1 MSEKEKVYIEAPD
14 LPNVVQGDGRYLMTQ
29 LRRYLAAIAEQVNLA
44 NGFKANEE
52 IGSSGIA
59 PPPNFTLTFSVEGG
73 VFKWGDPTYY
83 NKLAYYEVRTNTAVG
98 TLAGLL
104 ERTTNNY
111 SYKMPASPVGMAYL
125 YAVLTDGTASN
136 GSALQYSK
144 KRPEKPQDINMSKN
158 AQGTL
163 INFTFI
169 PLDCIGAHIYVNGIM
184 HETQDNWM
192 LYTEDADQISN
203 IAVAYYD
210 SFGEGEKGYLH
221 CKIPQVQGFIVE
233 RNGAV
238 LDFYWRSV
246 GVQGAGYAVRASTTP
261 SWGNGLEIFKTELL
275 KKKMEYPNTGDI
287 YFLIKAYDEHGNF
300 SQKASWF
307 LLKTVQDQQKN
318 VIVDFNEHKTMY
330 TGTKVGTYYDAV
342 AHGLRLSEGVFN
354 GEYISAGHLPY
365 TARARSWSDYKLEG
379 VSNTDIAISDLDF
392 SLLDDRAKTIN
403 MVGGV
408 VADLD
413 GVEIKTYI
421 ADKNAANNALI
432 EAPLDEDLQTMA
444 GEEPTEHIHCDVFDY
459 ARWSKG
465 LKQDELTRLA
475 YNLPAGAS
483 TFSLT
488 FNIKITD
495 SLEPSAIASIG
506 GENGA
511 LYLRYDDGLILVGSD
526 GLSQKL
532 PLNPSTMDIIAI
544 GVSQSDT
551 ERTLYA
557 LNNNAVLQGTAQ
569 YKTIKAPP
577 IGIMTA
583 VRFNS

>member
-1 MSEKEKVYIEAPD
+1 MSEIEKAYIEAPD

-29 LRRYLAAIAEQVNLA
+29 LRRYLSAIAEQVNLA

-73 VFKWGDPTYY
+73 VFKWSDPSYY

-98 TLAGLL
+98 TLSGLL

-111 SYKMPASPVGMAYL
+111 SNKMPPSFAGTAYL
-125 YAVLTDGTASN
+125 YAVLQDGTASN
-136 GSALQYSK
+136 GSVLQYNK
-144 KRPEKPQDINMSKN
+144 KRPEKPQNINMSKN

-163 INFTFI
+163 INYTFI
-169 PLDCIGAHIYVNGIM
+169 PLDCIGAHIYVNGVM
-184 HETQDNWM
+184 YETQDNWL
-192 LYTEDADQISN
+192 LYTEDADQISE

-210 SFGEGEKGYLH
+210 SFGEGEKGYLY
-221 CKIPQVQGFIVE
+221 CKIPQVQGFTVE

-246 GVQGAGYAVRASTTP
+246 GIQGAGYAVRASTTP
-261 SWGNGLEIFKTELL
+261 SWGNGLEIFQTKLL
-275 KKKMEYPNTGDI
+275 KKKMEYPNTGKI

-300 SQKASWF
+300 SPKASWF
-307 LLKTVQDQQKN
+307 LLTTVQDQQKN
-318 VIVDFNEHKTMY
+318 VIVDFNEHQTMY
-330 TGTKVGTYYDAV
+330 TSNKVGTYYDTE

-365 TARARSWSDYKLEG
+365 IARARSWADYKIEG

-408 VADLD
+408 VSDLD
-413 GVEIKTYI
+413 GIEIRTYI
-421 ADKNAANNALI
+421 ADKNAANNALV

-444 GEEPTEHIHCDVFDY
+444 GEEPAEHVHCDVFDY
-459 ARWSKG
+459 ARWKKG
-465 LKQDELTRLA
+465 LKQGELTRLA
-475 YNLPAGAS
+475 YKLPTGVS

-488 FNIKITD
+488 FNIKLVN
-495 SLEPSAIASIG
+495 SLEPSTIASIG
-506 GENGA
+506 GEHGA
-511 LYLRYDDGLILVGSD
+511 IYLRYDDGLVLVGSD

-532 PLNPSTMDIIAI
+532 SLKPSTMDAIAI

-557 LNNNAVLQGTAQ
+557 FNNNSTLKEPTQ

-577 IGIMTA
+577 IGIMTT

>member
-1 MSEKEKVYIEAPD
+1 MSEIEKAYIEAPD

-29 LRRYLAAIAEQVNLA
+29 LRRYLSAIAEQVNLA
-44 NGFKANEE
+44 NGFKANDE
-52 IGSSGIA
+52 IGTSGIA

-73 VFKWGDPTYY
+73 VFKWSDPSYY

-98 TLAGLL
+98 TLSGLL

-111 SYKMPASPVGMAYL
+111 SNKMPPSFAGTAYL
-125 YAVLTDGTASN
+125 YAVLQDGTASN
-136 GSALQYSK
+136 GSVLQYNK
-144 KRPEKPQDINMSKN
+144 KRPEKPQNINMSKN

-163 INFTFI
+163 INYTFI
-169 PLDCIGAHIYVNGIM
+169 PLDCIGAHIYVNGVM
-184 HETQDNWM
+184 YETQDNWL
-192 LYTEDADQISN
+192 LYTEDADQISE

-210 SFGEGEKGYLH
+210 SFGEGEKGYLY
-221 CKIPQVQGFIVE
+221 CKIPQVQGFTVE

-246 GVQGAGYAVRASTTP
+246 GIQGAGYAVRASTTP
-261 SWGNGLEIFKTELL
+261 SWANGLEIFQTKLL
-275 KKKMEYPNTGDI
+275 KKKMEYPNTGKI

-300 SQKASWF
+300 SPKASWF
-307 LLKTVQDQQKN
+307 LLTTVQDQQKN
-318 VIVDFNEHKTMY
+318 VIVDFNEHQTMY
-330 TGTKVGTYYDAV
+330 TGNKVGTYYDTE

-365 TARARSWSDYKLEG
+365 TARARSWSDYKIES

-413 GVEIKTYI
+413 GVEIRTYI
-421 ADKNAANNALI
+421 ADKNAVSNALV
-432 EAPLDEDLQTMA
+432 EASLDEDLQTMA
-444 GEEPTEHIHCDVFDY
+444 GEEPAEHVHCDAFDY
-459 ARWSKG
+459 ARWRKG
-465 LKQDELTRLA
+465 LKQGELTRLA
-475 YNLPAGAS
+475 YKLPTGVS

-488 FNIKITD
+488 FNIKLVN
-495 SLEPSAIASIG
+495 SLEPSTIASIG
-506 GENGA
+506 GEHGA
-511 LYLRYDDGLILVGSD
+511 IYLRYDDGLVLVGSD

-532 PLNPSTMDIIAI
+532 SLKPSTMDAIAI

-557 LNNNAVLQGTAQ
+557 FNNNSTLKEPTQ

-577 IGIMTA
+577 IGIMTT

>member
-1 MSEKEKVYIEAPD
+1 
-14 LPNVVQGDGRYLMTQ
+14 
-29 LRRYLAAIAEQVNLA
+29 
-44 NGFKANEE
+44 
-52 IGSSGIA
+52 
-59 PPPNFTLTFSVEGG
+59 
-73 VFKWGDPTYY
+73 
-83 NKLAYYEVRTNTAVG
+83 
-98 TLAGLL
+98 
-104 ERTTNNY
+104 
-111 SYKMPASPVGMAYL
+111 
-125 YAVLTDGTASN
+125 
-136 GSALQYSK
+136 
-144 KRPEKPQDINMSKN
+144 
-158 AQGTL
+158 
-163 INFTFI
+163 
-169 PLDCIGAHIYVNGIM
+169 
-184 HETQDNWM
+184 
-192 LYTEDADQISN
+192 
-203 IAVAYYD
+203 
-210 SFGEGEKGYLH
+210 
-221 CKIPQVQGFIVE
+221 
-233 RNGAV
+233 
-238 LDFYWRSV
+238 
-246 GVQGAGYAVRASTTP
+246 
-261 SWGNGLEIFKTELL
+261 
-275 KKKMEYPNTGDI
+275 MEYPNTGDI

-300 SQKASWF
+300 SPKASWF

-318 VIVDFNEHKTMY
+318 VIVDFNEHQTMY
-330 TGTKVGTYYDAV
+330 TGNKVGTYYDAV
-342 AHGLRLSEGVFN
+342 AHGIRLSDGVFN
-354 GEYISAGHLPY
+354 GEYISTGHLPY
-365 TARARSWSDYKLEG
+365 TARARSWSDYKIEG

-392 SLLDDRAKTIN
+392 STLDDRAKTIN

-413 GVEIKTYI
+413 GIEIKTYI
-421 ADKNAANNALI
+421 ADKNADKSALI

-444 GEEPTEHIHCDVFDY
+444 GEKPTEHIHCDVFDY

-475 YNLPAGAS
+475 YKLPVGVS

-511 LYLRYDDGLILVGSD
+511 LYLRYDDGIILVGSD

-577 IGIMTA
+577 IGTMTA

>member
-44 NGFKANEE
+44 NGFTANEE

-73 VFKWGDPTYY
+73 VFKWSDPTYY

-111 SYKMPASPVGMAYL
+111 SYKMPVSAVGTAYL
-125 YAVLTDGTASN
+125 YAVLQDGTASN

-184 HETQDNWM
+184 YETQDNWM
-192 LYTEDADQISN
+192 LYMEDADQISE

-210 SFGEGEKGYLH
+210 SFGEGEKNYLY
-221 CKIPQVQGFIVE
+221 CKIPQVQDFIVE

-246 GVQGAGYAVRASTTP
+246 GVHGAGYVVRASTTP
-261 SWGNGLEIFKTELL
+261 LWENGLEIFKTELL
-275 KKKMEYPNTGDI
+275 KKKMEYPNTGDV

-318 VIVDFNEHKTMY
+318 VIVDFDEHQTMY
-330 TGTKVGTYYDAV
+330 TGNKFGTYYDAV
-342 AHGLRLSEGVFN
+342 AHGLRLSEGVFK

-365 TARARSWSDYKLEG
+365 TARARSWSDYKIEG

-392 SLLDDRAKTIN
+392 STLDGRAKTIN
-403 MVGGV
+403 MVGGT

-413 GVEIKTYI
+413 GVEVKTYI
-421 ADKNAANNALI
+421 ADKNADKTAFI

-475 YNLPAGAS
+475 YNLPVGVS

-488 FNIKITD
+488 FNIKIMD

-511 LYLRYDDGLILVGSD
+511 LYLRYDDGLVLVGSD

-557 LNNNAVLQGTAQ
+557 LNNNAFFQGTAQ

>member
-1 MSEKEKVYIEAPD
+1 MSEIEKAYIEAPD

-29 LRRYLAAIAEQVNLA
+29 LRRYLSAIAEQVNLA
-44 NGFKANEE
+44 NGFKANDE
-52 IGSSGIA
+52 IGTSGIA

-73 VFKWGDPTYY
+73 VFKWSDPSYY

-98 TLAGLL
+98 TLSGLL

-111 SYKMPASPVGMAYL
+111 SNKMPPSFAGTAYL
-125 YAVLTDGTASN
+125 YAVLQDGTASN
-136 GSALQYSK
+136 GSVLQYNK
-144 KRPEKPQDINMSKN
+144 KRPEKPQNINMSKN

-163 INFTFI
+163 INYTFI
-169 PLDCIGAHIYVNGIM
+169 PLDCIGAHIYVNGVM
-184 HETQDNWM
+184 YETQDNWL
-192 LYTEDADQISN
+192 LYTEDADQISE

-210 SFGEGEKGYLH
+210 SFGEGEKGYLY
-221 CKIPQVQGFIVE
+221 CKIPQVQGFTVE

-246 GVQGAGYAVRASTTP
+246 GIQGAGYAVRASTTP
-261 SWGNGLEIFKTELL
+261 SWANGLEIFQTKLL
-275 KKKMEYPNTGDI
+275 KKKMEYPNTGKI

-300 SQKASWF
+300 SPKASWF
-307 LLKTVQDQQKN
+307 LLTTVQDQQKN
-318 VIVDFNEHKTMY
+318 VIVDFDEHKTMY
-330 TGTKVGTYYDAV
+330 TGNKVGTYCDTE

-365 TARARSWSDYKLEG
+365 TARARSWSDYKIEG

-413 GVEIKTYI
+413 GVEIRTYI
-421 ADKNAANNALI
+421 ADKNAVSNALV
-432 EAPLDEDLQTMA
+432 EASLDEDLQTMA
-444 GEEPTEHIHCDVFDY
+444 GEEPAEHVHCDAFDY
-459 ARWSKG
+459 ARWRKG
-465 LKQDELTRLA
+465 LKQNELTRLA
-475 YNLPAGAS
+475 YKLPTGVS
-483 TFSLT
+483 MFSLT
-488 FNIKITD
+488 FNIKLVN
-495 SLEPSAIASIG
+495 SLEPSTIASIG
-506 GENGA
+506 GEHGA
-511 LYLRYDDGLILVGSD
+511 IYLRYDDGLVLVGSD

-532 PLNPSTMDIIAI
+532 SLKPSTMDAISI

-557 LNNNAVLQGTAQ
+557 FNNNSTLKEPTQ

-577 IGIMTA
+577 IGIMTT

>member
-29 LRRYLAAIAEQVNLA
+29 LRRYLASIAEQVNLA

-73 VFKWGDPTYY
+73 VFKWSDPTYY

-98 TLAGLL
+98 TLSGLL

-111 SYKMPASPVGMAYL
+111 SYKMPVSAVGTAYL
-125 YAVLTDGTASN
+125 YAVLQDGTASN

-163 INFTFI
+163 INYTFI

-184 HETQDNWM
+184 YETQDNWM
-192 LYTEDADQISN
+192 LYTEDADQISE

-210 SFGEGEKGYLH
+210 SFGEGEKGYLY
-221 CKIPQVQGFIVE
+221 CKIPQVQDFIVE

-246 GVQGAGYAVRASTTP
+246 GVQGAGYTVRASTTP
-261 SWGNGLEIFKTELL
+261 SWENGLEIFKTELL

-318 VIVDFNEHKTMY
+318 VIVDFDEHQTLY
-330 TGTKVGTYYDAV
+330 TGNKVGTYYDAV
-342 AHGLRLSEGVFN
+342 AHGLRLSEGVFK
-354 GEYISAGHLPY
+354 GEYISTGHLPY
-365 TARARSWSDYKLEG
+365 TARARSWSDYKIEG
-379 VSNTDIAISDLDF
+379 VSNTDIAISDLGF
-392 SLLDDRAKTIN
+392 SVLDDRAKTIN

-408 VADLD
+408 AADLD
-413 GVEIKTYI
+413 GIEIKTYI
-421 ADKNAANNALI
+421 ADKNADKTALI

-475 YNLPAGAS
+475 YNLHTGAS

-488 FNIKITD
+488 FNIKID
-495 SLEPSAIASIG
+495 DALESCAIASIG

-511 LYLRYDDGLILVGSD
+511 LYLRNDDGLVLVGSD

-532 PLNPSTMDIIAI
+532 PLNPSTMDIITI

-557 LNNNAVLQGTAQ
+557 LNNNAVLQGTTQ

>member
-98 TLAGLL
+98 TLSGLL

-111 SYKMPASPVGMAYL
+111 SYKMPVSSVGTAYL
-125 YAVLTDGTASN
+125 YAVLQDGTASN

-184 HETQDNWM
+184 YETQDNWM
-192 LYTEDADQISN
+192 LYTEDADQISE

-210 SFGEGEKGYLH
+210 SFGEGEKGYLY
-221 CKIPQVQGFIVE
+221 CKIPQVQDFIVE

-246 GVQGAGYAVRASTTP
+246 GVQGAGYTVRASTTP
-261 SWGNGLEIFKTELL
+261 SWENGLEIFKTELL

-300 SQKASWF
+300 SQNASWF

-318 VIVDFNEHKTMY
+318 VIVDFNEHQTMY
-330 TGTKVGTYYDAV
+330 TGNKVGTYYDTE

-365 TARARSWSDYKLEG
+365 TARARSWADYKIEG
-379 VSNTDIAISDLDF
+379 ISNTDITISDLDF
-392 SLLDDRAKTIN
+392 SLLDDRSKTIN

-413 GVEIKTYI
+413 GVEVKTYI
-421 ADKNAANNALI
+421 ADKNADKSALI

-465 LKQDELTRLA
+465 IKQDELTRLA

-488 FNIKITD
+488 FNIKIMD

-511 LYLRYDDGLILVGSD
+511 LYLRYDDLV
-526 GLSQKL
+526 L
-532 PLNPSTMDIIAI
+532 
-544 GVSQSDT
+544 VF
-551 ERTLYA
+551 
-557 LNNNAVLQGTAQ
+557 LQ
-569 YKTIKAPP
+569 
-577 IGIMTA
+577 
-583 VRFNS
+583 F

>member
-73 VFKWGDPTYY
+73 VFKWSDPTYY
-83 NKLAYYEVRTNTAVG
+83 NNLAYYEVRTNTAVG
-98 TLAGLL
+98 TLSGLL

-111 SYKMPASPVGMAYL
+111 SYKMPVSSVGTAYL
-125 YAVLTDGTASN
+125 YAVLQDGTASN

-184 HETQDNWM
+184 YETQDNWM
-192 LYTEDADQISN
+192 LYTEDADQISE

-210 SFGEGEKGYLH
+210 SFGEGEKGYLY
-221 CKIPQVQGFIVE
+221 CKIPQVQDFIVE

-261 SWGNGLEIFKTELL
+261 SWENGLEIFKTELL

-318 VIVDFNEHKTMY
+318 VIVDFNEHQTMY
-330 TGTKVGTYYDAV
+330 TGNKVGTYYDTE

-365 TARARSWSDYKLEG
+365 TARARSWADYKIEG
-379 VSNTDIAISDLDF
+379 ISNTDIVISDLDF

-421 ADKNAANNALI
+421 ADKNADKSALI
-432 EAPLDEDLQTMA
+432 EAPLDEDLQTVA

-506 GENGA
+506 GGNGA

-532 PLNPSTMDIIAI
+532 QLNPSTMDIIAI

>member
-29 LRRYLAAIAEQVNLA
+29 LRRYLSAIAEQVNLA

-73 VFKWGDPTYY
+73 VFKWSDPTYY

-98 TLAGLL
+98 TLLGLL

-111 SYKMPASPVGMAYL
+111 SYKMPVSAVGTAYL
-125 YAVLTDGTASN
+125 YAVLQDGTASN

-184 HETQDNWM
+184 YETRDNWL
-192 LYTEDADQISN
+192 LYTEDADQISE
-203 IAVAYYD
+203 IAVAYHD
-210 SFGEGEKGYLH
+210 SFGEGEKGYLY
-221 CKIPQVQGFIVE
+221 CKIPQVQDFIVE

-238 LDFYWRSV
+238 LDFYWKSV
-246 GVQGAGYAVRASTTP
+246 GVQGAGYTVRASTTP
-261 SWGNGLEIFKTELL
+261 SWENGLEIFKTELL

-307 LLKTVQDQQKN
+307 LLKTVRDQQKN
-318 VIVDFNEHKTMY
+318 VIVDFDEHQTLY
-330 TGTKVGTYYDAV
+330 TGNKVGTYYDAV
-342 AHGLRLSEGVFN
+342 AHGLRLSEGVFK

-365 TARARSWSDYKLEG
+365 TARARSWVDYKIES

-392 SLLDDRAKTIN
+392 SILNVRAKTIN

-413 GVEIKTYI
+413 GIEIKTYI
-421 ADKNAANNALI
+421 ADKNADVTALM
-432 EAPLDEDLQTMA
+432 EAPLDEDLLTMA

-475 YNLPAGAS
+475 YNLPTGAS

-488 FNIKITD
+488 FNIKIID
-495 SLEPSAIASIG
+495 VLESCAIASIG
-506 GENGA
+506 GEHGA
-511 LYLRYDDGLILVGSD
+511 LYLRYDDGLVLVGSD

-557 LNNNAVLQGTAQ
+557 INNNAVLQGTAQ

>member
-73 VFKWGDPTYY
+73 VFKWSDPTYY

-111 SYKMPASPVGMAYL
+111 SYKMPASSVGTAYL
-125 YAVLTDGTASN
+125 YAVLMDGTTSN

-184 HETQDNWM
+184 YETQDNWM
-192 LYTEDADQISN
+192 LYTEDADQISE
-203 IAVAYYD
+203 IEVAYYD

-221 CKIPQVQGFIVE
+221 CKIPQVQDFIVE

-238 LDFYWRSV
+238 LDFYWKSV
-246 GVQGAGYAVRASTTP
+246 GIQGAGYVVRASTTP
-261 SWGNGLEIFKTELL
+261 SWENGLEIFRTELL

-300 SQKASWF
+300 SQNASWF
-307 LLKTVQDQQKN
+307 LLTTVQDQQKN
-318 VIVDFNEHKTMY
+318 VIVDFDEHQTMY
-330 TGTKVGTYYDAV
+330 TGNKFGTYYDAE

-365 TARARSWSDYKLEG
+365 TARARSWADYKIEG
-379 VSNTDIAISDLDF
+379 ISNTDIVISDLDF

-413 GVEIKTYI
+413 GIEIKTYI
-421 ADKNAANNALI
+421 ADKNADKSALI
-432 EAPLDEDLQTMA
+432 EAPLDENLQTMA
-444 GEEPTEHIHCDVFDY
+444 GEEPTEHIHCDAFDY
-459 ARWSKG
+459 ARWTKG
-465 LKQDELTRLA
+465 LKQNELTRLA
-475 YNLPAGAS
+475 YKLPIGAS

-488 FNIKITD
+488 FNIKILN
-495 SLEPSAIASIG
+495 SFEPSAIASIG
-506 GENGA
+506 GTHGTI
-511 LYLRYDDGLILVGSD
+511 YLRYDDGLVLVGSD

-532 PLNPSTMDIIAI
+532 SLKPSIMDIIAI

-551 ERTLYA
+551 ERTLFA

>member
-29 LRRYLAAIAEQVNLA
+29 LRRYLSAIAEQVNLA

-73 VFKWGDPTYY
+73 VFKWSDSTYY

-98 TLAGLL
+98 TLSGLL

-111 SYKMPASPVGMAYL
+111 SYKMPVSAVGTAYL
-125 YAVLTDGTASN
+125 YAVLQDGTASN

-163 INFTFI
+163 INYTFI

-184 HETQDNWM
+184 YETQDNWM
-192 LYTEDADQISN
+192 LYTEDADQIGE

-210 SFGEGEKGYLH
+210 SFGEGEKGYLY
-221 CKIPQVQGFIVE
+221 CKIPQVQDFTVE

-246 GVQGAGYAVRASTTP
+246 GIQGAGYAVRASTTP
-261 SWGNGLEIFKTELL
+261 SWENGLEIFKTELL

-300 SQKASWF
+300 SQKASWL

-318 VIVDFNEHKTMY
+318 VIVDFDEHQTMY
-330 TGTKVGTYYDAV
+330 TGNKVGTYYDAV
-342 AHGLRLSEGVFN
+342 AHGLRLSEGVFK
-354 GEYISAGHLPY
+354 GEYISTGHLPY
-365 TARARSWSDYKLEG
+365 VARARSWADYKIEG
-379 VSNTDIAISDLDF
+379 ISNTDIAISDLDF
-392 SLLDDRAKTIN
+392 SILDDRAKTIN
-403 MVGGV
+403 MVGGT

-413 GVEIKTYI
+413 GIEIKTYI
-421 ADKNAANNALI
+421 ADKNADKQALI
-432 EAPLDEDLQTMA
+432 EAPLDEDLETMN
-444 GEEPTEHIHCDVFDY
+444 GEMPTEHIHCDVFDY

-475 YNLPAGAS
+475 YNLPTGAS
-483 TFSLT
+483 TFSIT
-488 FNIKITD
+488 FNIKIINA
-495 SLEPSAIASIG
+495 LEPCAIASIG
-506 GENGA
+506 GENGT
-511 LYLRYDDGLILVGSD
+511 LYLRYDDGLVLIGSD

-532 PLNPSTMDIIAI
+532 PLVPSRMDIIAI
-544 GVSQSDT
+544 GISQSDT

-557 LNNNAVLQGTAQ
+557 LNNNAVLQAETQ
-569 YKTIKAPP
+569 RKTIQAPP

>member
-98 TLAGLL
+98 TLSGLL

-111 SYKMPASPVGMAYL
+111 SYKMPVSAVGTAYL
-125 YAVLTDGTASN
+125 YAVLQDGTASN

-184 HETQDNWM
+184 YETQDNWM
-192 LYTEDADQISN
+192 LYTEDADQISE

-210 SFGEGEKGYLH
+210 SFGEGEKGYLY
-221 CKIPQVQGFIVE
+221 CKIPQVQDFIVE

-246 GVQGAGYAVRASTTP
+246 GVQGAGYVVRASTTP
-261 SWGNGLEIFKTELL
+261 SWSNGLEIFRTKLL

-318 VIVDFNEHKTMY
+318 VIVDFNEHQTMY
-330 TGTKVGTYYDAV
+330 TGNKVGTYYDAV
-342 AHGLRLSEGVFN
+342 AHGLRISDGVFN

-365 TARARSWSDYKLEG
+365 TARARSWSDYKVEG

-392 SLLDDRAKTIN
+392 STLDDRAKTIN

-413 GVEIKTYI
+413 GIEIKTYI
-421 ADKNAANNALI
+421 ADKNEDKSALI

-551 ERTLYA
+551 ERTLFA
-557 LNNNAVLQGTAQ
+557 LNNNSVLQGTAQ

>member
-44 NGFKANEE
+44 NGFTANEE

-73 VFKWGDPTYY
+73 VFKWSDPTYY

-111 SYKMPASPVGMAYL
+111 SYKMPVSAVGTAYL
-125 YAVLTDGTASN
+125 YAVLQDGTASN

-184 HETQDNWM
+184 YETQDNWM
-192 LYTEDADQISN
+192 LYTEDADQISE

-210 SFGEGEKGYLH
+210 SFGEGEKSYLY
-221 CKIPQVQGFIVE
+221 CKIPQVQDFIVE

-261 SWGNGLEIFKTELL
+261 SWENGLEIFKTELL

-318 VIVDFNEHKTMY
+318 VIVDFNEHQAMY
-330 TGTKVGTYYDAV
+330 TGNKVGTYYDAV
-342 AHGLRLSEGVFN
+342 AHGLRLSEGVYK

-365 TARARSWSDYKLEG
+365 TARARSWSDYKIEG

-392 SLLDDRAKTIN
+392 STLDDRAKTIN
-403 MVGGV
+403 MVGGT

-413 GVEIKTYI
+413 GIEVKTYI
-421 ADKNAANNALI
+421 ADKNADKTALL

-459 ARWSKG
+459 ARWGKG

-475 YNLPAGAS
+475 YNLPVGAS

-488 FNIKITD
+488 FNIKIMD
-495 SLEPSAIASIG
+495 SLEPFAIASIG
-506 GENGA
+506 GGNGA
-511 LYLRYDDGLILVGSD
+511 LYLRYDDGLVLVGSD

-532 PLNPSTMDIIAI
+532 PLNPSTMDIIDI

-557 LNNNAVLQGTAQ
+557 INNTALQGTAQ

>member
-1 MSEKEKVYIEAPD
+1 MSEIEKAYIEAPD

-29 LRRYLAAIAEQVNLA
+29 LRRYLSAIAEQVNLA

-73 VFKWGDPTYY
+73 VFKWSDPSYY

-98 TLAGLL
+98 TLSGLL

-111 SYKMPASPVGMAYL
+111 SNKMPPSFAGTAYL
-125 YAVLTDGTASN
+125 YAVLQDGTASN
-136 GSALQYSK
+136 GSVLQYNK
-144 KRPEKPQDINMSKN
+144 KRPEKPQNINMSKN

-163 INFTFI
+163 INYTFI
-169 PLDCIGAHIYVNGIM
+169 PLDCIGAHIYVNGVM
-184 HETQDNWM
+184 YETQDNWL
-192 LYTEDADQISN
+192 LYTEDADQISE

-210 SFGEGEKGYLH
+210 SFGEGEKGYLY
-221 CKIPQVQGFIVE
+221 CKIPQVQGFTVE

-246 GVQGAGYAVRASTTP
+246 GIQGAGYAVRASTTP
-261 SWGNGLEIFKTELL
+261 SWANGLEIFQTKLL
-275 KKKMEYPNTGDI
+275 KKKMEYPNTGKI

-300 SQKASWF
+300 SPKASWF
-307 LLKTVQDQQKN
+307 LLTTVQDQQKN
-318 VIVDFNEHKTMY
+318 VIVDFDEHKTMY
-330 TGTKVGTYYDAV
+330 TGNKVGTYYDTE

-365 TARARSWSDYKLEG
+365 TARARSWADYKIEG

-408 VADLD
+408 VSDLD
-413 GVEIKTYI
+413 GIEIRTYI
-421 ADKNAANNALI
+421 ADKNAVSNALV
-432 EAPLDEDLQTMA
+432 EASLDEDLQTMA
-444 GEEPTEHIHCDVFDY
+444 GEEPAEHVHCDAFDY
-459 ARWSKG
+459 ARWKKG
-465 LKQDELTRLA
+465 LKQNELTRLA
-475 YNLPAGAS
+475 YKLPTGVS

-488 FNIKITD
+488 FNIKLVN
-495 SLEPSAIASIG
+495 SLEPSTIASIG
-506 GENGA
+506 GEHGA
-511 LYLRYDDGLILVGSD
+511 IYLRYDDGLVLVGSD

-532 PLNPSTMDIIAI
+532 SLKPSTMDAISI

-557 LNNNAVLQGTAQ
+557 FNNNSTLKELTQ

-577 IGIMTA
+577 IGIMTT

>member
-52 IGSSGIA
+52 IGSSGLA

-73 VFKWGDPTYY
+73 MFKWNDPSYY

-98 TLAGLL
+98 TLSGLL
-104 ERTTNNY
+104 DRTTNNY
-111 SYKMPASPVGMAYL
+111 SSKMPLSAVGTAYL
-125 YAVLTDGTASN
+125 YAVLQDGTASN
-136 GSALQYSK
+136 GSVLQYNK
-144 KRPEKPQDINMSKN
+144 RRPEKPQDINMSKN

-163 INFTFI
+163 INYTFI

-184 HETQDNWM
+184 YEAHDNWM
-192 LYTEDADQISN
+192 LYTEDAEQISE

-210 SFGEGEKGYLH
+210 CFGEGEKGYLH
-221 CKIPQVQGFIVE
+221 CKIPQVQDFIVE

-246 GVQGAGYAVRASTTP
+246 GIQGAGYVVRASTTP
-261 SWGNGLEIFKTELL
+261 QWGNGLEIFRTELL
-275 KKKMEYPNTGDI
+275 KKKMEYPNTGDV

-307 LLKTVQDQQKN
+307 LLSTVQDQQKN
-318 VIVDFNEHKTMY
+318 VIVDFDEHKTLY
-330 TGTKVGTYYDAV
+330 TGNKVGTYYDAV
-342 AHGLRLSEGVFN
+342 AHGLRLSEGVFK
-354 GEYISAGHLPY
+354 GEYISTGHLPY
-365 TARARSWSDYKLEG
+365 VARARSWADYKIEG
-379 VSNTDIAISDLDF
+379 ISNTDIAISDLDF
-392 SLLDDRAKTIN
+392 SILDDRAKTIN
-403 MVGGV
+403 MVGGT

-413 GVEIKTYI
+413 GIEIKTYI
-421 ADKNAANNALI
+421 ADKNADKQALI
-432 EAPLDEDLQTMA
+432 EAPLDEDLETMN
-444 GEEPTEHIHCDVFDY
+444 GETPTEHIHCDVFDY

-465 LKQDELTRLA
+465 VKQDELTRLA
-475 YNLPAGAS
+475 YNLPSGTS

-488 FNIKITD
+488 FNIKIINA
-495 SLEPSAIASIG
+495 LEPCAIASIG
-506 GENGA
+506 GENGT

-526 GLSQKL
+526 GISQKL
-532 PLNPSTMDIIAI
+532 PLNPSTMDIITI

-557 LNNNAVLQGTAQ
+557 LNNNAALQAATQ

>member
-44 NGFKANEE
+44 NGFTANEE

-73 VFKWGDPTYY
+73 VFKWSDPTYY

-111 SYKMPASPVGMAYL
+111 SYKMPVSAVGTAYL
-125 YAVLTDGTASN
+125 YAVLQDGTASN

-184 HETQDNWM
+184 YETQDNWM
-192 LYTEDADQISN
+192 LYTEDADQISQ

-210 SFGEGEKGYLH
+210 SFGEGEKSYLY
-221 CKIPQVQGFIVE
+221 CKIPQVQDFIVE

-261 SWGNGLEIFKTELL
+261 SWENGLEIFKTELL

-318 VIVDFNEHKTMY
+318 VIVDFDEHQTMY
-330 TGTKVGTYYDAV
+330 TGNKVGTYYDAV
-342 AHGLRLSEGVFN
+342 AHGLRLSEGVFK

-365 TARARSWSDYKLEG
+365 TARARSWSDYKIEN

-392 SLLDDRAKTIN
+392 STLDDRAKTIN
-403 MVGGV
+403 MVGGT

-413 GVEIKTYI
+413 GVEVKTYI
-421 ADKNAANNALI
+421 ADKNADKTAFI
-432 EAPLDEDLQTMA
+432 EAPLDEDLQTTA

-488 FNIKITD
+488 FNIKIMD

-511 LYLRYDDGLILVGSD
+511 LYLRYDDGLVLVGSD

-557 LNNNAVLQGTAQ
+557 VLQGTAQ
-569 YKTIKAPP
+569 YKTIKALP

>member
-44 NGFKANEE
+44 NGFTANEE

-73 VFKWGDPTYY
+73 VFKWSDPTYY

-111 SYKMPASPVGMAYL
+111 SYKMPVSAVGTAYL
-125 YAVLTDGTASN
+125 YAVLQDGTASN

-184 HETQDNWM
+184 YETQDNWM
-192 LYTEDADQISN
+192 LYTEDADQISE
-203 IAVAYYD
+203 IAVAYCD
-210 SFGEGEKGYLH
+210 SFGEGEKGYLY
-221 CKIPQVQGFIVE
+221 CKIPQVQDFIVE

-261 SWGNGLEIFKTELL
+261 SWENGLEIFKTELL

-318 VIVDFNEHKTMY
+318 VIVDFDEHQTMY
-330 TGTKVGTYYDAV
+330 TGNKAGTYYDAV
-342 AHGLRLSEGVFN
+342 AHGLRLSEGVFK

-365 TARARSWSDYKLEG
+365 TARARSWSDYKIEG

-392 SLLDDRAKTIN
+392 STLDYRAKTIN
-403 MVGGV
+403 MVGGTV
-408 VADLD
+408 EDLD
-413 GVEIKTYI
+413 GVEVKTYI
-421 ADKNAANNALI
+421 ADKNSDKTALI
-432 EAPLDEDLQTMA
+432 EAPLNEDLQTMA

-459 ARWSKG
+459 ARWGKG

-475 YNLPAGAS
+475 YNLPVGAS

-488 FNIKITD
+488 FNIKIMD

-511 LYLRYDDGLILVGSD
+511 LYLRYDDGLVLVGSD

>member
-73 VFKWGDPTYY
+73 VFKWSDPTYY

-111 SYKMPASPVGMAYL
+111 SYKMPVSSVGTAYL
-125 YAVLTDGTASN
+125 YAVLQDGTASN

-184 HETQDNWM
+184 YETQDNWM
-192 LYTEDADQISN
+192 LYTEDADQISE

-221 CKIPQVQGFIVE
+221 CKIPQVQDFIVE

-261 SWGNGLEIFKTELL
+261 SWENGLEIFKTELL

-318 VIVDFNEHKTMY
+318 VIVDFNEHQTMY
-330 TGTKVGTYYDAV
+330 TGNKVGTYYDAV
-342 AHGLRLSEGVFN
+342 AHGLRLSDGVFN

-365 TARARSWSDYKLEG
+365 TARARSWSDYKIEG

-392 SLLDDRAKTIN
+392 STLNDRAKTIN
-403 MVGGV
+403 MVGGT

-413 GVEIKTYI
+413 GIEIKTYI
-421 ADKNAANNALI
+421 ADKSADKSALI
-432 EAPLDEDLQTMA
+432 EATLDEDLQTMA
-444 GEEPTEHIHCDVFDY
+444 GETPTEHIHCDVFDY

-488 FNIKITD
+488 FNIKIMD

-506 GENGA
+506 GGNGA
-511 LYLRYDDGLILVGSD
+511 LYLRYDDGLVLVGSD

>member
-73 VFKWGDPTYY
+73 VFKWSDPTYY

-111 SYKMPASPVGMAYL
+111 SYKMPVYAVGTAYL
-125 YAVLTDGTASN
+125 YAVLNDGTASN

-184 HETQDNWM
+184 YKTQDNWM
-192 LYTEDADQISN
+192 LYTKDADQISE

-210 SFGEGEKGYLH
+210 SFGEGEKGYLY
-221 CKIPQVQGFIVE
+221 CKIPQVQDFIVE

-238 LDFYWRSV
+238 LDFYWKSV
-246 GVQGAGYAVRASTTP
+246 GIQGAGYVVRASTTP
-261 SWGNGLEIFKTELL
+261 YWENGLEIFRTELL

-300 SQKASWF
+300 SQNASWF
-307 LLKTVQDQQKN
+307 LLTTVQDQQKN
-318 VIVDFNEHKTMY
+318 VIVDFNEHQTMY
-330 TGTKVGTYYDAV
+330 TGNKVGTYYDTE

-365 TARARSWSDYKLEG
+365 TARARSWVDYKIEG
-379 VSNTDIAISDLDF
+379 ISNTDITVSDLDF
-392 SLLDDRAKTIN
+392 SPLDDRARTIN
-403 MVGGV
+403 MVGDV
-408 VADLD
+408 VSDLD

-421 ADKNAANNALI
+421 ADKNADNSALI

-459 ARWSKG
+459 ARWNKG

-475 YNLPAGAS
+475 YKLPTGTS

-488 FNIKITD
+488 FNIKIEN

-506 GENGA
+506 GTHGTI
-511 LYLRYDDGLILVGSD
+511 YLRYDDGLVLVGSD

-532 PLNPSTMDIIAI
+532 SLKPSPMDIIAI
-544 GVSQSDT
+544 GISQSDT
-551 ERTLYA
+551 ERTIYA
-557 LNNNAVLQGTAQ
+557 VNNNAAFQEPAQ

-577 IGIMTA
+577 IGIMTT

>member
-44 NGFKANEE
+44 NGFKSNEE

-73 VFKWGDPTYY
+73 VFKWSDPSYY

-98 TLAGLL
+98 TLSGLL

-111 SYKMPASPVGMAYL
+111 SNKMPPSFAGTAYL
-125 YAVLTDGTASN
+125 YAVLQDGTASN
-136 GSALQYSK
+136 GSVLQYNK
-144 KRPEKPQDINMSKN
+144 KRPEKPQNINMSKN

-163 INFTFI
+163 INYTFI
-169 PLDCIGAHIYVNGIM
+169 PLDCIGAHIYVNGVM
-184 HETQDNWM
+184 YETQGNWL
-192 LYTEDADQISN
+192 LYTEDADQISE

-210 SFGEGEKGYLH
+210 SFGEGEKGYLY
-221 CKIPQVQGFIVE
+221 CKIPQVQGFTVE

-246 GVQGAGYAVRASTTP
+246 GIQGAGYAVRASTTP
-261 SWGNGLEIFKTELL
+261 SWANGLEIFQTKLL
-275 KKKMEYPNTGDI
+275 KKKMEYPNTGKI

-300 SQKASWF
+300 SPKASWF
-307 LLKTVQDQQKN
+307 LLTTVQDQQKN
-318 VIVDFNEHKTMY
+318 VIVDFDEHKTMY
-330 TGTKVGTYYDAV
+330 TGNKVGTYYDTE

-365 TARARSWSDYKLEG
+365 TARARSWSDYKIEG

-413 GVEIKTYI
+413 GVEIRTYI
-421 ADKNAANNALI
+421 ADKNAVSNALV
-432 EAPLDEDLQTMA
+432 EASLDEDLQTMA
-444 GEEPTEHIHCDVFDY
+444 GEEPAEHVHCDAFDY
-459 ARWSKG
+459 ARWRKG
-465 LKQDELTRLA
+465 LKQNELTRLA
-475 YNLPAGAS
+475 YKLPTGVS

-488 FNIKITD
+488 FNIKLVN
-495 SLEPSAIASIG
+495 SLEPSTIASIG
-506 GENGA
+506 GEHGTI
-511 LYLRYDDGLILVGSD
+511 YLRYDDGLVLVGSD

-532 PLNPSTMDIIAI
+532 SLKPSTMDAISI

-557 LNNNAVLQGTAQ
+557 FNNNSTLKEPTQ

-577 IGIMTA
+577 IGIMTT

>member
-29 LRRYLAAIAEQVNLA
+29 LRRYLSAIAEQVNLA

-73 VFKWGDPTYY
+73 VFKWSDPTYY

-98 TLAGLL
+98 TLSGLL

-111 SYKMPASPVGMAYL
+111 SYKMPVYAVGTAYL
-125 YAVLTDGTASN
+125 YAVLQDGTASN

-184 HETQDNWM
+184 YETRDNWL
-192 LYTEDADQISN
+192 LYTEDADQISE

-210 SFGEGEKGYLH
+210 SFGEGEKGYLY
-221 CKIPQVQGFIVE
+221 CKIPQVQDFIVE

-261 SWGNGLEIFKTELL
+261 SWENGLEIFKTELL

-307 LLKTVQDQQKN
+307 LLKTVRDQQKN
-318 VIVDFNEHKTMY
+318 VIVDFDEHHTLY
-330 TGTKVGTYYDAV
+330 TGNKVGTYYDAV
-342 AHGLRLSEGVFN
+342 AHGLRLSEGVFK

-365 TARARSWSDYKLEG
+365 TARARNWVDYKAEG

-392 SLLDDRAKTIN
+392 SILDDRAKTIN
-403 MVGGV
+403 MVGGT

-413 GVEIKTYI
+413 GIEVKTYI
-421 ADKNAANNALI
+421 ADKNASATSLM
-432 EAPLDEDLQTMA
+432 EAPLDEDLLTMA

-475 YNLPAGAS
+475 YNLPTGAS

-488 FNIKITD
+488 FNIKIINA
-495 SLEPSAIASIG
+495 LESCAIASIG
-506 GENGA
+506 GGNGA
-511 LYLRYDDGLILVGSD
+511 LYLRYDDGLVLVGSD

>member
-1 MSEKEKVYIEAPD
+1 MSEKEKAYIEAPD

-52 IGSSGIA
+52 IGSSGLA

-73 VFKWGDPTYY
+73 MFKWSDPTYY

-98 TLAGLL
+98 TLSGLL

-111 SYKMPASPVGMAYL
+111 SYKMPVSAVGTAYL
-125 YAVLTDGTASN
+125 YAVLQDGTASN
-136 GSALQYSK
+136 GSVLQYNK
-144 KRPEKPQDINMSKN
+144 RRPEKPQDINMSKN

-163 INFTFI
+163 INYTFI

-184 HETQDNWM
+184 YEAQDNWM
-192 LYTEDADQISN
+192 LYTEDAEQISE

-210 SFGEGEKGYLH
+210 CFGEGEKGYLH
-221 CKIPQVQGFIVE
+221 CKIPQVQDFIVE

-246 GVQGAGYAVRASTTP
+246 GIQGAGYAVRASTTP
-261 SWGNGLEIFKTELL
+261 QWGNGLEIFRTELL

-307 LLKTVQDQQKN
+307 LLSTVQDQQKN
-318 VIVDFNEHKTMY
+318 VIVDFDEHKTLY
-330 TGTKVGTYYDAV
+330 TGNKVGTYYDAV
-342 AHGLRLSEGVFN
+342 AHGLRLSEGVFK
-354 GEYISAGHLPY
+354 GEYISSGHLPY
-365 TARARSWSDYKLEG
+365 TARARSWSDYKIEG

-392 SLLDDRAKTIN
+392 SILDDRAKTIN
-403 MVGGV
+403 MVGGT

-413 GVEIKTYI
+413 GIEIKTYI
-421 ADKNAANNALI
+421 ADKNADKQALI
-432 EAPLDEDLQTMA
+432 EAPLDEDLETMN
-444 GEEPTEHIHCDVFDY
+444 GEMPTEHIHCDVFDY

-475 YNLPAGAS
+475 YNLPTGAS

-488 FNIKITD
+488 FNIKIINA
-495 SLEPSAIASIG
+495 LESCAIASIG
-506 GENGA
+506 GENGT
-511 LYLRYDDGLILVGSD
+511 LYLRYDDGLVLVGSD

-532 PLNPSTMDIIAI
+532 PLNPSTMDIITI

-557 LNNNAVLQGTAQ
+557 LNNNAVLQAATQ

>member
-29 LRRYLAAIAEQVNLA
+29 LRRYLASIAEQVNLA

-73 VFKWGDPTYY
+73 VFKWSDPTYY

-98 TLAGLL
+98 TLSGLL

-111 SYKMPASPVGMAYL
+111 SYKMPVSAVGTAYL
-125 YAVLTDGTASN
+125 YAVLQDGTASN

-163 INFTFI
+163 INYTFI

-184 HETQDNWM
+184 YETQDNWM
-192 LYTEDADQISN
+192 LYTEDADQISE

-221 CKIPQVQGFIVE
+221 CKIPQVQDFIVE

-246 GVQGAGYAVRASTTP
+246 GVQGAGYTVRASTTP
-261 SWGNGLEIFKTELL
+261 SWENGLEIFKTELL

-307 LLKTVQDQQKN
+307 FLSTVQDQQKN
-318 VIVDFNEHKTMY
+318 VIVDFDEHQTVY
-330 TGTKVGTYYDAV
+330 TGNKVGAYYDAV
-342 AHGLRLSEGVFN
+342 AHGLRLSEGVFK
-354 GEYISAGHLPY
+354 GEYISTGHLPY
-365 TARARSWSDYKLEG
+365 TARARSWADYKIEG
-379 VSNTDIAISDLDF
+379 VSNTDIAISDLGF
-392 SLLDDRAKTIN
+392 SVLDDRAKTIN

-408 VADLD
+408 AADLD
-413 GVEIKTYI
+413 GIEIKTYI
-421 ADKNAANNALI
+421 ADKNADKTALI

-475 YNLPAGAS
+475 YNLHTGAS

-488 FNIKITD
+488 FNIKID
-495 SLEPSAIASIG
+495 DALESCAIASIG

-511 LYLRYDDGLILVGSD
+511 LYLRYDDGLVLVGSD

-532 PLNPSTMDIIAI
+532 PIAPSTMDIITI

-557 LNNNAVLQGTAQ
+557 LNNNVVLQNETQ

-577 IGIMTA
+577 IGIMTV

>member
-44 NGFKANEE
+44 NGFKADEE

-98 TLAGLL
+98 TLSGLL

-111 SYKMPASPVGMAYL
+111 SYKMPVSSVGTAYL
-125 YAVLTDGTASN
+125 YAVLQDGTASN

-169 PLDCIGAHIYVNGIM
+169 PMDCIGAHIYVNGIM
-184 HETQDNWM
+184 YETQDNWM
-192 LYTEDADQISN
+192 LYTEDADQISE

-210 SFGEGEKGYLH
+210 SFGEGEKGYLY
-221 CKIPQVQGFIVE
+221 CKIPQVQDFIVE

-261 SWGNGLEIFKTELL
+261 SWENGLEIFKTELL

-318 VIVDFNEHKTMY
+318 VIVDFDEHQTMY
-330 TGTKVGTYYDAV
+330 TGNKGGTYYDTE

-365 TARARSWSDYKLEG
+365 TARARSWSDYKIEG
-379 VSNTDIAISDLDF
+379 VSNTDIVISDLDF

-413 GVEIKTYI
+413 GVDIKTYI
-421 ADKNAANNALI
+421 ADKNADKRALI

-459 ARWSKG
+459 ARWRKG

-488 FNIKITD
+488 FNIKIMD

-511 LYLRYDDGLILVGSD
+511 LYLRYDDGLVLVGSD

-551 ERTLYA
+551 ERTLFA

>member
-44 NGFKANEE
+44 NGFTANEE

-73 VFKWGDPTYY
+73 VFKWSDPTYY

-111 SYKMPASPVGMAYL
+111 SYKMPVSAVGTAYL
-125 YAVLTDGTASN
+125 YAVLQDGTASN

-184 HETQDNWM
+184 YETPDNWM
-192 LYTEDADQISN
+192 LCTEDADQISE

-210 SFGEGEKGYLH
+210 SFGEGEKGYLY
-221 CKIPQVQGFIVE
+221 CKIPQVQDFIVE

-261 SWGNGLEIFKTELL
+261 SWENGLEIFKTELL

-318 VIVDFNEHKTMY
+318 VIVDFNEHQTMY
-330 TGTKVGTYYDAV
+330 TGNKVGTYYDAV
-342 AHGLRLSEGVFN
+342 AHGLRLSEGAFK

-365 TARARSWSDYKLEG
+365 TARARSWSDYKIEG

-392 SLLDDRAKTIN
+392 STLDDRAKVIN
-403 MVGGV
+403 MVGGT

-413 GVEIKTYI
+413 GVEVKTYI
-421 ADKNAANNALI
+421 ADKNADKTALI
-432 EAPLDEDLQTMA
+432 EAPLNEDLQTMA

-459 ARWSKG
+459 ARWGKG

-475 YNLPAGAS
+475 YNLPVGAS

-488 FNIKITD
+488 FNIKIMD

-511 LYLRYDDGLILVGSD
+511 LYLRYDDGLVLVGSD

-532 PLNPSTMDIIAI
+532 PLNPSTIDIIAI

>member
-1 MSEKEKVYIEAPD
+1 MSEKEKAYIEAPD

-52 IGSSGIA
+52 IGSSGIS
-59 PPPNFTLTFSVEGG
+59 PPQNFTLTFSVEGG
-73 VFKWGDPTYY
+73 VFKWSDPTYY

-98 TLAGLL
+98 TLSGLL

-111 SYKMPASPVGMAYL
+111 SYKMPVSAVGTAYL
-125 YAVLTDGTASN
+125 YAVLQDGTASN

-184 HETQDNWM
+184 YETQDNWM
-192 LYTEDADQISN
+192 LYTEDADQISE

-210 SFGEGEKGYLH
+210 SFGEGEKGYLY
-221 CKIPQVQGFIVE
+221 CKIPQVQDFIVE

-261 SWGNGLEIFKTELL
+261 SWENGLEIFKTELL

-330 TGTKVGTYYDAV
+330 TGNKVGTYYDAV
-342 AHGLRLSEGVFN
+342 AHGLRLSDGVFN

-365 TARARSWSDYKLEG
+365 TARARSWSDYKIEG

-392 SLLDDRAKTIN
+392 STLDGRAKTIS

-408 VADLD
+408 VSDLD
-413 GVEIKTYI
+413 GIEIKTYI
-421 ADKNAANNALI
+421 ADKNADKTALI
-432 EAPLDEDLQTMA
+432 EAPLDEDLQTVA
-444 GEEPTEHIHCDVFDY
+444 GETPTEHIHCDVFDY

-488 FNIKITD
+488 FNIKIMD

-511 LYLRYDDGLILVGSD
+511 LYLRYDDGLVLVGSD

-551 ERTLYA
+551 ERTLFA

>member
-73 VFKWGDPTYY
+73 VFKWSDPTYY

-98 TLAGLL
+98 TLSGLL

-111 SYKMPASPVGMAYL
+111 SYKMPVSAVGTAYL
-125 YAVLTDGTASN
+125 YAVLQDGTASN

-169 PLDCIGAHIYVNGIM
+169 PLDCIGAHIYVNSIM
-184 HETQDNWM
+184 YETQDNWM
-192 LYTEDADQISN
+192 LYTEDADQISE

-210 SFGEGEKGYLH
+210 SFGEGERGYLY
-221 CKIPQVQGFIVE
+221 CKIPQVQDFIVE

-261 SWGNGLEIFKTELL
+261 SWENGLEIFKTELL

-318 VIVDFNEHKTMY
+318 VIVDFNEHQTMY
-330 TGTKVGTYYDAV
+330 TGNKVGTYYDAV
-342 AHGLRLSEGVFN
+342 AHGLRLSEGVFK
-354 GEYISAGHLPY
+354 GEYISTGHLPY
-365 TARARSWSDYKLEG
+365 TARARSWSDYKIEG
-379 VSNTDIAISDLDF
+379 VSNMDIAISDLDF
-392 SLLDDRAKTIN
+392 STLADRAKTIN
-403 MVGGV
+403 MVGGT

-413 GVEIKTYI
+413 GIEIKTYI
-421 ADKNAANNALI
+421 ADKNADKTALI

-444 GEEPTEHIHCDVFDY
+444 GEAPTEHIHCDVFDY

-483 TFSLT
+483 TFSLA
-488 FNIKITD
+488 FNIKIMD

-506 GENGA
+506 GENGD
-511 LYLRYDDGLILVGSD
+511 LYLRYDDGLVLVGSD

-532 PLNPSTMDIIAI
+532 PLNPSTMGIIAI

-551 ERTLYA
+551 ERTLFA